1 MIPTQVPAPPR
12 ILEELSGQIGKL
24 APIAF
29 HEYVRDFLQR
39 SILFL
44 DILRQRG
51 NQREEMLAH
60 GISSVLIYD
69 SELVMR
75 GDELPH
81 PVNYSLLRIIPPEGE
96 EVDDRKRPVFVID
109 PRAGQGPGI
118 GGLKHM
124 SEIGDAFRAG
134 HPVYFARFTASPVER
149 QRIEDVAR
157 AFTIFIE
164 KVAEL
169 HPKAL
174 GKPFV
179 FGNCQAG
186 WHAMLAACIRP
197 DAVG

>member
-1 MIPTQVPAPPR
+1 M
-12 ILEELSGQIGKL
+12 
-24 APIAF
+24 
-29 HEYVRDFLQR
+29 
-39 SILFL
+39 

-51 NQREEMLAH
+51 NQHNEMVLH
-60 GISSVLIYD
+60 GVSSVLIYD
-69 SELVMR
+69 SELIMR
-75 GDELPH
+75 GDELAH

-96 EVDDRKRPVFVID
+96 EVDDRKRLVFVID

-134 HPVYFARFTASPVER
+134 HPVYFAGFMASPVEG

-174 GKPFV
+174 GCSATARP
-179 FGNCQAG
+179 AG
-186 WHAMLAACIRP
+186 TRCLRRAYVPMWSDLWCSRVRHSHTGPASEARTPCGTWAAGTAEAGPI
-197 DAVG
+197 A